1 MIYIDG
7 DSCMYGSGIEQ
18 DIYGFTQFYT
28 GHETKERF
36 MNGEIGRANL
46 KMNNIRKKST
56 KLMDLHKEVIEENN
70 VVSQLRKKGVELY
83 SRAAGGSSNQAISM
97 RIVEAVIE
105 HDIKTV
111 IFCPTNLNRILYPK
125 TGSQSLT
132 YGHVDVSGAYRSY
145 LRNWFSHFNDT
156 QTMCLELNALLG
168 MINFCKDNNVEL
180 LGTKT
185 ANWMQATN
193 RTNRQPIQKIIDQVN
208 ELCVFDLGSDLEDN
222 EKRIFTECGHP
233 NLECHTRLAEDICT
247 HLKI

>member
-1 MIYIDG
+1 
-7 DSCMYGSGIEQ
+7 
-18 DIYGFTQFYT
+18 
-28 GHETKERF
+28 
-36 MNGEIGRANL
+36 
-46 KMNNIRKKST
+46 
-56 KLMDLHKEVIEENN
+56 MDLHTKVIRENN

-83 SRAAGGSSNQAISM
+83 SGAAGGSSNQAISM

-105 HDIKTV
+105 NDIKTV

-132 YGHVDVSGAYRSY
+132 YGHVEFSGEYRSY
-145 LRNWFSHFNDT
+145 LRNWFAHFNDT

-185 ANWMQATN
+185 ATWMHATS
-193 RTNRQPIQKIIDQVN
+193 RTDRQPVQKIIDQVN
-208 ELCVFDLGSDLEDN
+208 ELCVFDIGSDLDDN